1 MPALAQRRAARAL
14 ATIAL
19 ACALSSCGS
28 ATHGN
33 GVASQK
39 PAQILAAAQAAANSA
54 HSVHVAGSIQGN
66 HASESFDVDL
76 LAGRGASGTVTL
88 SGASFQLIEIDG
100 TFYLQGS
107 PAFYERIG
115 GSAAAK
121 LLEGKW
127 LKARAT
133 GEKFRPLTRLTDL
146 RRLVASALSEHTDIK
161 SIGTSRV
168 DGRPVVGVSDLQR
181 HETIYVATS
190 GKPYPIEIAKSGSGG
205 GRITFDRWD
214 APVTL
219 SPPERAIDISK
230 LQAGG

>member
-1 MPALAQRRAARAL
+1 V
-14 ATIAL
+14 
-19 ACALSSCGS
+19 LSSCGS
-28 ATHGN
+28 STHGN

-39 PAQILAAAQAAANSA
+39 PAQILAAAQAAANGA
-54 HSVHVAGSIQGN
+54 RSVHVTGAIKGK
-66 HASESFDVDL
+66 HASESFDVEL
-76 LAGRGASGTVTL
+76 LAGRGARGTVTL

-127 LKARAT
+127 LKAPAA

-146 RRLVASALSEHTDIK
+146 RSLVASALAEHSDVKAVGART
-161 SIGTSRV
+161 V
-168 DGRPVVGVSDLQR
+168 DGRQVVGVSDLQR